1 MFFNPSLPLSHYLV
15 TILPL
20 LPEPVPKA
28 SIVNWST
35 LNKGFISPE
44 NRSKWV
50 LLRFFTSWPPKCGW
64 IIWLRLLGF
73 RGLIILWISTTCW
86 NMFENGGM
94 LVYLCL
100 WCYLFHT
107 TVKSFMFH
115 LTYWVFCYFLFTDF
129 LSFSITHIQF
139 FFPQFS
145 NPIQPNNINSNL
157 CVTQTLFICQ
167 SRPVFENSII
177 QVTMSDP
184 GLRCLALKSEQTQ
197 TALIGKS
204 ISALCFLSFSL
215 IVFFFVSLLLCVSDF
230 YLMLHLKWET
240 ESKSQYLILLL
251 GVFFKF
257 WLSSLVSVISI
268 MNTLK
273 LLWSEGFL
281 KSGSQVLCLLSPLWT
296 NLDCSCPHKM
306 WTSTSW
312 LDFLCGIK
320 GFLVSTLTSPSH
332 TYMMVSRQWMLH
344 AAK

>member
-215 IVFFFVSLLLCVSDF
+215 IVFFCVPFALCLRLLLNVAFKMRNWIQVTISDLVVRCVFQILALKSCIC
-230 YLMLHLKWET
+230 YLNYEHTQAALVGGFLEVWF
-240 ESKSQYLILLL
+240 SGL
-251 GVFFKF
+251 VF
-257 WLSSLVSVISI
+257 VIS
-268 MNTLK
+268 TLDK
-273 LLWSEGFL
+273 LR
-281 KSGSQVLCLLSPLWT
+281 LLMP
-296 NLDCSCPHKM
+296 
-306 WTSTSW
+306 
-312 LDFLCGIK
+312 
-320 GFLVSTLTSPSH
+320 
-332 TYMMVSRQWMLH
+332 
-344 AAK
+344 A